1 MPTEQLLNDDLLDP
15 ITAEQPAGA
24 DLRWT
29 PEWDRIKEARRADDS
44 LDSGQWAKR
53 DRKVS
58 DWPLVKELVT
68 AALRERSKDLQLAL
82 WLTESN
88 IKLHGFPGLRDGLR
102 ITRGLMVRY
111 WDKGLYPTL
120 EDGPEDRAGPFEWL
134 NSKLVDSIAYIP
146 ITARIDG
153 GSDYSFLD
161 LKDARLVGSEKS
173 WKTADGAIDERK
185 KKAYDQALAGGHIS
199 LELFD
204 RSVKETPR
212 ARVEEVSAD
221 FQQTYDE
228 FKALE
233 KLMDEKFG
241 DAAPNL
247 SDCRTVLTE
256 LKEAISDILDRK
268 RKDEPDPP
276 AAGSQPGAGDS
287 PAQGQSSMDAVNP
300 LVLRLPVSLPNVPGL
315 QPAMG
320 GSWQD
325 AEMLIRSGQVEKGL
339 AEMTRLAA
347 SETSGRNRF
356 QRKLL
361 LAEVCL
367 ASRRERLARS
377 ILEEL
382 AEQIDKF
389 QLELWESSELVSN
402 VWTRLYKLYKQGN
415 DGSDSER
422 ADKLYERLCRLDPW
436 QALACGGM

>member
-1 MPTEQLLNDDLLDP
+1 MPTEQLLSDDLLDP

-29 PEWDRIKEARRADDS
+29 PEWDRIKDARRADDS

-53 DRKVS
+53 ERKAS
-58 DWPLVKELVT
+58 DWPLVKDLVT

-102 ITRGLMVRY
+102 ITRELMVRY

-134 NSKLVDSIAYIP
+134 NSKLVDSITDIP
-146 ITARIDG
+146 ITDRMDG
-153 GSDYSFLD
+153 GPNYSSLD

-173 WKTADGAIDERK
+173 WRAEDGAIDERK

-199 LELFD
+199 MEMFD
-204 RSVKETPR
+204 RAVKETPR
-212 ARVEEVSAD
+212 APFEELNAD
-221 FQQTYDE
+221 FQQTCDE
-228 FKALE
+228 FKALD

-247 SDCRTVLTE
+247 SDCRTVLSE
-256 LKEAISDILDRK
+256 LRQAISDILDRK
-268 RKDEPDPP
+268 RKEEPDAPV
-276 AAGSQPGAGDS
+276 AGLQASAEGS
-287 PAQGQSSMDAVNP
+287 VAQGQSSMDAGP
-300 LVLRLPVSLPNVPGL
+300 LVVRLPLSLPNVQGL
-315 QPAMG
+315 QPAMS

-325 AEMLIRSGQVEKGL
+325 AEMLIRSGQIEKGL

-347 SETSGRNRF
+347 NETSGRNRF

-389 QLELWESSELVSN
+389 QLELWESSELVGS
-402 VWTRLYKLYKQGN
+402 VWTRLYELYTRGTG
-415 DGSDSER
+415 GSDSDR
-422 ADKLYERLCRLDPW
+422 ATKLYERLCRLDPW
-436 QALACGGM
+436 QALACREV

>member
-1 MPTEQLLNDDLLDP
+1 
-15 ITAEQPAGA
+15 
-24 DLRWT
+24 LRWT

-58 DWPLVKELVT
+58 DWPLVNELVS

-102 ITRGLMVRY
+102 ITRELMVRY

-134 NSKLVDSIAYIP
+134 NSKLVDSISEIP
-146 ITARIDG
+146 ITIRTDG
-153 GSDYSFLD
+153 GSDCSFLH

-173 WKTADGAIDERK
+173 WKTIDGAIDEKK
-185 KKAYDQALAGGHIS
+185 KKAYEQALAGGHIS
-199 LELFD
+199 LEMFD
-204 RSVKETPR
+204 RAVRETPR
-212 ARVEEVSAD
+212 ARVEELSAD
-221 FQQTYDE
+221 FRQTYDE

-268 RKDEPDPP
+268 RKEEPG
-276 AAGSQPGAGDS
+276 AAVAGSQPGADES
-287 PAQGQSSMDAVNP
+287 LAQGQSSMDAANP
-300 LVLRLPVSLPNVPGL
+300 MVLRLPISLPNVQGL
-315 QPAMG
+315 QPSMG

-325 AEMLIRSGQVEKGL
+325 AEMLIRSGQIEKGL

-347 SETSGRNRF
+347 NETSGRNRF

-389 QLELWESSELVSN
+389 QLELWESSELVSS
-402 VWTRLYKLYKQGN
+402 VWTRLYKLYKQGT
-415 DGSDSER
+415 DGSDSDR
-422 ADKLYERLCRLDPW
+422 ADKLYDRLCRLDPW
-436 QALACGGM
+436 QALACGGV

>member
-1 MPTEQLLNDDLLDP
+1 MPTEQLLSDDLLDP

-29 PEWDRIKEARRADDS
+29 PEWDRIKDARRADDS

-53 DRKVS
+53 ERKAS
-58 DWPLVKELVT
+58 DWPLVKDLVT

-88 IKLHGFPGLRDGLR
+88 IKLYGFPGLRDGLR
-102 ITRGLMVRY
+102 ITRELMVRY

-134 NSKLVDSIAYIP
+134 NSKLVDSITDIP
-146 ITARIDG
+146 ITVRLDG
-153 GSDYSFLD
+153 GPNYSFLD

-173 WKTADGAIDERK
+173 WRAEDDAIDERK
-185 KKAYDQALAGGHIS
+185 KKAYDQALAGGHVS
-199 LELFD
+199 MEMFD
-204 RSVKETPR
+204 RAVKETPR
-212 ARVEEVSAD
+212 APFEELNAD

-228 FKALE
+228 FKALD

-247 SDCRTVLTE
+247 SDCRTVLSE
-256 LKEAISDILDRK
+256 LKQAISDILDKK
-268 RKDEPDPP
+268 RKEEPDAPV
-276 AAGSQPGAGDS
+276 ASLQASAEGSVE
-287 PAQGQSSMDAVNP
+287 QGESSMDAGPV
-300 LVLRLPVSLPNVPGL
+300 VVRLPLSLPNVQGL
-315 QPAMG
+315 QPAMS

-325 AEMLIRSGQVEKGL
+325 AEMLIRSGQIEKGL

-347 SETSGRNRF
+347 NETSGRNRF

-367 ASRRERLARS
+367 ASKRERLARS

-389 QLELWESSELVSN
+389 QLELWESSELVGS
-402 VWTRLYKLYKQGN
+402 VWTRLYELYTRGTE
-415 DGSDSER
+415 GSDSDR
-422 ADKLYERLCRLDPW
+422 ATKLYERLCRLDPW
-436 QALACGGM
+436 QALACRGV

>member
-1 MPTEQLLNDDLLDP
+1 MPTEQLLSDDLLDP
-15 ITAEQPAGA
+15 ITAEQPAGT

-29 PEWDRIKEARRADDS
+29 PEWDRIKEARRADDN
-44 LDSGQWAKR
+44 LDSGQWAKKE
-53 DRKVS
+53 RKVS
-58 DWPLVKELVT
+58 DWPLVQELVT
-68 AALRERSKDLQLAL
+68 AALRDRSKDLQLAL

-102 ITRGLMVRY
+102 VTRELMARY

-134 NSKLVDSIAYIP
+134 NNKLVDSITDIH
-146 ITARIDG
+146 ITARADG

-173 WKTADGAIDERK
+173 WKDVEGAVDEK
-185 KKAYDQALAGGHIS
+185 KKKVYEQALAGGHIS
-199 LELFD
+199 MEMFD
-204 RSVKETPR
+204 RAIKETRR
-212 ARVEEVSAD
+212 ASYEELNAD

-256 LKEAISDILDRK
+256 LKAAISDNLEKK
-268 RKDEPDPP
+268 RKEEP
-276 AAGSQPGAGDS
+276 AATIASLQPGAEDS
-287 PAQGQSSMDAVNP
+287 PAQGYSSMDAANP
-300 LVLRLPVSLPNVPGL
+300 LVLRLPISLPNVQEL
-315 QPAMG
+315 QPGVG
-320 GSWQD
+320 GSWPD
-325 AEMLIRSGQVEKGL
+325 AEMLIRSGQIEKGL

-347 SETSGRNRF
+347 NETSGRNRF
-356 QRKLL
+356 QRKLV

-367 ASRRERLARS
+367 ASKRERLARS

-402 VWTRLYKLYKQGN
+402 VWTRLYRLYKQGN
-415 DGSDSER
+415 DGSDSDR

-436 QALACGGM
+436 QALACGGE